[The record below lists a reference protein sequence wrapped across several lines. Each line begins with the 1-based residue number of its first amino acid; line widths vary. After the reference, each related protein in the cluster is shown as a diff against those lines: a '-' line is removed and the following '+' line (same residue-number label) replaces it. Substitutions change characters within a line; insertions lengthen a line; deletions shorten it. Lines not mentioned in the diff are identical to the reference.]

1 MKITYSIWQGSL
13 CKGTGFK
20 ASKMSEV
27 EDTLKE
33 LNSTG
38 AKPRF
43 ESFIS
48 KVEQEQ
54 N

>member
-1 MKITYSIWQGSL
+1 MKITYSIWQGASL
-13 CKGTGFK
+13 KGIGFE
-20 ASKMSEV
+20 ATTMQDV
-27 EDTLKE
+27 EKTIKE

-38 AKPRF
+38 AKPKF

-48 KVEQEQ
+48 KIEPS